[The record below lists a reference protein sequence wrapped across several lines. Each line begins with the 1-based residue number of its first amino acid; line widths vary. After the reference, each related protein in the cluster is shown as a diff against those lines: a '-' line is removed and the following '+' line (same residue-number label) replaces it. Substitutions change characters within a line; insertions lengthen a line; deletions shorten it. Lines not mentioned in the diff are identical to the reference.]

1 MYRWHELHLRH
12 HLTPIRIQVFPFS
25 SQALAVRA
33 NLAGRCSIAS
43 AGSRLSSAAARWPK
57 RRFPVSR
64 RERGRE
70 RRWSCRVDFFRASL
84 LQTKRAA
91 TSSSSQCRHLIPSGP
106 QRALPGQR
114 SVISGQNSAMLDR
127 KRPLSSQQRDLS
139 GAKTE
144 PSQAN
149 VDLPKASAGPS

>member
-1 MYRWHELHLRH
+1 MDPLRPCMGPLR
-12 HLTPIRIQVFPFS
+12 LTKSFLFVLFFIFHNSGPVEKIVGQIRLVFVSGGGAFGPLGVSPPNENPPPLDTGF
-25 SQALAVRA
+25 L
-33 NLAGRCSIAS
+33 
-43 AGSRLSSAAARWPK
+43 RLTK
-57 RRFPVSR
+57 VSLR
-64 RERGRE
+64 PME
-70 RRWSCRVDFFRASL
+70 
-84 LQTKRAA
+84 
-91 TSSSSQCRHLIPSGP
+91 SSQCRHLIPSGP
-106 QRALPGQR
+106 QRALPGRR